1 MKNIIIILLLLFTFK
16 GFSQED
22 EKSKKIKSLGYK
34 VEKEYAYLT
43 KFGEIDR
50 STEFMIKR
58 IEYNN
63 KGKRKKTENYFR
75 GDDSN
80 EYGYVRTSKYNEKGE
95 VIKSV
100 NYNAKGDIRSIIKY
114 EHRDSLMRVIRIYS
128 KDGDLERKVD
138 FDYNIQNERIRS
150 ITYDSIGKLDSKTT
164 YEYNSNNQL
173 TRENSF
179 DRESKLKTYIL
190 YKNTDSTEVYKE
202 YNDKDEVVLEISKKL
217 NPKKQVINELYSGF
231 YRTTKTIYEY
241 DFYGLEIKTTVL
253 GENGEPI
260 EFRIIERN

>member
-1 MKNIIIILLLLFTFK
+1 MKNIIYILLFLFTFK

-34 VEKEYAYLT
+34 VEKEYEYLT

-80 EYGYVRTSKYNEKGE
+80 EYGYVHTFKYSEIGE
-95 VIKSV
+95 VIKFVTYSL
-100 NYNAKGDIRSIIKY
+100 KGDIRNIVKY
-114 EHRDSLMRVIRIYS
+114 ENRDSLMRVIRTYS
-128 KDGDLERKVD
+128 KDGDLESKVD
-138 FDYNIQNERIRS
+138 FDYNKQNERIRS
-150 ITYDSIGKLDSKTT
+150 ITYDSKGKLDRKAT
-164 YEYNSNNQL
+164 YVYDSNNQL
-173 TRENSF
+173 TRENFF
-179 DRESKLKTYIL
+179 DRESKLISYIL
-190 YKNTDSTEVYKE
+190 YRNTDSTEVYTD
-202 YNDKDEVVLEISKKL
+202 YNDKDEVKLEISKKL
-217 NPKKQVINELYSGF
+217 NSKKQVISRLWSSLYK
-231 YRTTKTIYEY
+231 TTKTIYEY
-241 DFYGLEIKTTVL
+241 DSFGLEIKTTVF

-260 EFRIIERN
+260 KFSIIERN

>member
-1 MKNIIIILLLLFTFK
+1 MKKIIIILLLLFTFK

-34 VEKEYAYLT
+34 VEKEYEYLT

-50 STEFMIKR
+50 ATEFMIKR
-58 IEYNN
+58 IEFNE
-63 KGKRKKTENYFR
+63 KGKEKKIERYYR
-75 GDDSN
+75 GDDKN
-80 EYGYVRTSKYNEKGE
+80 EYSSISTYKYNEKSE
-95 VIKSV
+95 PIKLV
-100 NYNAKGDIRSIIKY
+100 YYNFKGDIEDIIKY
-114 EHRDSLMRVIRIYS
+114 EYQDSLRKVMRIYS
-128 KDGDLERKVD
+128 KDGELKRKVD
-138 FDYNIQNERIRS
+138 YSYNKQNEPTKYIS
-150 ITYDSIGKLDSKTT
+150 YSEKGKLDSKTT

-217 NPKKQVINELYSGF
+217 NPKKQVISELWSSLYKP
-231 YRTTKTIYEY
+231 TKTIYEY
-241 DFYGLEIKTTVL
+241 DSYGLEIKTTVF

-260 EFRIIERN
+260 KFSIIERN